1 MRVLASTLEA
11 CRRPTTD
18 RLRARGP
25 LRGGSIFG
33 EWPRPR
39 RARFN
44 PGHVRAS
51 PRKRMRSTLARHFR
65 FYGIR
70 GVLATVLI
78 ALSGFASRSALAQPV
93 AGLTIHWDAP
103 PRCPQ
108 ESDVTERVRKLSGS
122 PTSMQGALQADGTIT
137 QVDSGRF
144 HLTLVMRSGGLVG
157 VRNIDSTSCAD
168 LTRAAAVAIA
178 LLLHSEESL
187 KEAELGGQTAPD
199 GTAEGSEPASTPSAP
214 ADDRRRPENTP
225 TVSESPK
232 QTHEPARERQDVT
245 TLASSRSWHIR
256 LRAPLA
262 ALSVGPL
269 PHPDWGFAFA
279 VGASYE
285 HWMFSLEG
293 TDWLHQNVLARDFP
307 GYSANVKRAAASLW
321 SCRAQRFSVFEVAPC
336 IVLSF
341 EYAAASGAGQN
352 VAPQS
357 QHLVWISG
365 GVGAQGRVY
374 LASWLSLALSLDG
387 QVEASRPRLSIGGV
401 GVVDQLAPAAFSVMV
416 GPEWIL

>member
-1 MRVLASTLEA
+1 VH
-11 CRRPTTD
+11 
-18 RLRARGP
+18 RAPSAPALFTPGDGC
-25 LRGGSIFG
+25 LD
-33 EWPRPR
+33 
-39 RARFN
+39 
-44 PGHVRAS
+44 PGHVQAS
-51 PRKRMRSTLARHFR
+51 PRKRMRSTLARHSP
-65 FYGIR
+65 FYGVR
-70 GVLATVLI
+70 GVLAMMLI
-78 ALSGFASRSALAQPV
+78 ALSGFASRRALAQPV
-93 AGLTIHWDAP
+93 AGLTIRWEAP

-108 ESDVTERVRKLSGS
+108 QSDVTERVRKLSGS

-178 LLLHSEESL
+178 LLLHSEEPL
-187 KEAELGGQTAPD
+187 KEAELGGETAPD
-199 GTAEGSEPASTPSAP
+199 GTTESPEPASTLSAP
-214 ADDRRRPENTP
+214 ADDRQRSEKRPTANESSTP
-225 TVSESPK
+225 T
-232 QTHEPARERQDVT
+232 QEPTQGRHDVT
-245 TLASSRSWHIR
+245 TPPSSRSWHIR

-262 ALSVGPL
+262 ALSLGPL
-269 PHPDWGFAFA
+269 PRPDWGLAFA

-285 HWMFSLEG
+285 DWRFSLEG
-293 TDWLHQNVLARDFP
+293 ADWLHQDVPAKDFP
-307 GYSANVKRAAASLW
+307 GYSANVKRETVSLW

-336 IVLSF
+336 LVLSL
-341 EYAAASGAGQN
+341 EYATAIGAGEN

-357 QHLVWISG
+357 QRMVWGSG

-374 LASWLSLALSLDG
+374 LASWLSLALSVDG